1 MSVMMIRPKL
11 KTDSVQAAEA
21 AIKTMFAAIEE
32 AKPEGVRYASCK
44 LADGVTFM
52 VLLALDEGTENP
64 LGTVPEFREFQQNL
78 KDWVVE
84 PPTADQLTVVGSY
97 RVF

>member
-11 KTDSVQAAEA
+11 KPDSAEAAEA
-21 AIKTMFAAIEE
+21 AIKTMFAAIEQ

-44 LADGVTFM
+44 LADGATFV
-52 VLLALDEGTENP
+52 VLLALDDGIGNP
-64 LGTVPEFREFQQNL
+64 LATIAEFREFQRNL

-84 PPTADQLTVVGSY
+84 PPTPDQLTVVGSY
-97 RVF
+97 RLF

>member
-1 MSVMMIRPKL
+1 MIRPKL
-11 KTDSVQAAEA
+11 KADSVQAAEA
-21 AIKTMFAAIEE
+21 VIKTMFAAIEQ

-44 LADGVTFM
+44 LADGVTFL
-52 VLLALDEGTENP
+52 VLLALDEGIQNP
-64 LGTVPEFREFQQNL
+64 LGAVPEFREFQQNL

-84 PPTADQLTVVGSY
+84 PPTPDQLTVVGSY